1 MNFIPFPR
9 AETKLFRTRTIRKL
23 CLIKTS
29 VDNGAKTER
38 YASQFLHHRQ
48 LQVGAIAARD
58 GRLFSKA
65 SPSTGRISLPIWEG
79 KGSERT
85 FTSAISHGCHDVVS
99 VRDRRY
105 RRWLVGQSVVL
116 TKLCQCLARLVGKGR
131 SLWSFSLCR
140 GLPRFASILFATI
153 QPRGGRGDGRRR
165 YGSLRRLSRPSA
177 MHELFLVSYLGGA
190 ISTARKP
197 PTLYRAINRRET
209 ERKRGGRAMLMR
221 TRYHD
226 VPLCSQYRARP
237 AKIGLWGT
245 IHLGET
251 REVLG
256 WIGLETGMW
265 AALCSCLRLSL
276 TFPC

>member
-1 MNFIPFPR
+1 MYRISSQVYSAERNFERKFYLWLPLLWIFPR

-153 QPRGGRGDGRRR
+153 QPRGGRGDGMDLSADSHVRRR
-165 YGSLRRLSRPSA
+165 CTNYSSFPISAEQLVRRGSRPRCIGQLIDGRQR
-177 MHELFLVSYLGGA
+177 ERGEGERCWC
-190 ISTARKP
+190 ARD
-197 PTLYRAINRRET
+197 TT
-209 ERKRGGRAMLMR
+209 
-221 TRYHD
+221 
-226 VPLCSQYRARP
+226 
-237 AKIGLWGT
+237 
-245 IHLGET
+245 
-251 REVLG
+251 
-256 WIGLETGMW
+256 
-265 AALCSCLRLSL
+265 
-276 TFPC
+276 TFPFARNIVHDQQR